1 MEDVLNHLNAFLDMK
16 YSSISEFPEQCTLKF
31 FSKDNID
38 YQNSILINK
47 ENKTIVDMKISDT
60 GVFTKILE
68 KFGQENIPEEN
79 SKNVELKQKIDV
91 TDFLQQIVLPIE
103 NLSLIGFLTYVK
115 QKGESSGFERYPGSF
130 TLNYVIV

>member
-68 KFGQENIPEEN
+68 KFGQENIPKDRRYGFSPTN
-79 SKNVELKQKIDV
+79 SSSNRKSKFDRFFDV
-91 TDFLQQIVLPIE
+91 C
-103 NLSLIGFLTYVK
+103 
-115 QKGESSGFERYPGSF
+115 
-130 TLNYVIV
+130 